1 MTAAQRVSDKVL
13 ENEIANYKANGVE
26 GGVGPFE
33 NALSLDLRD
42 CRAQLATAQLRIKS
56 LETAM
61 GIGKGA
67 GMLAGFTEADKKSF
81 GKQPQ

>member
-1 MTAAQRVSDKVL
+1 M
-13 ENEIANYKANGVE
+13 GV
-26 GGVGPFE
+26 FE

-42 CRAQLATAQLRIKS
+42 CRAQIAAAQEKIRS

-67 GMLAGFTEADKKSF
+67 GMLAGFTEADKKYF
-81 GKQPQ
+81 GKQPHE